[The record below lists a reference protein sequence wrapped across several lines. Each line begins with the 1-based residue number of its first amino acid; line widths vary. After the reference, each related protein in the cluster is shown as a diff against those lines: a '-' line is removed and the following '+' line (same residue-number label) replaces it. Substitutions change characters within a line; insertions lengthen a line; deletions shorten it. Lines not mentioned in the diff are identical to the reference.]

1 MDLNIHATAD
11 DLPSIFQGIGIL
23 PSQYGNMVRRKL
35 PGEGERKL
43 LFAVLEDAIRVYIKN
58 RNRGEASRN
67 DPDFI
72 EAAEWL
78 NSDEDEG
85 PFTFSACA
93 KAWASMRIACAAEST
108 TTAAAW
114 KRSAAERHLIR
125 SHALSNLDFNDRCG
139 AAPSAPVDLS

>member
-23 PSQYGNMVRRKL
+23 PSQYGTMGRRKL
-35 PGEGERKL
+35 PAEGERKL
-43 LFAVLEDAIRVYIKN
+43 LFAVLEDAIRLYIKN

-67 DPDFI
+67 DPDFL

-85 PFTFSACA
+85 PFTFLRVCEGLGINADRLRA
-93 KAWASMRIACAAEST
+93 GIHNHTGRLE
-108 TTAAAW
+108 
-114 KRSAAERHLIR
+114 EIR
-125 SHALSNLDFNDRCG
+125 C
-139 AAPSAPVDLS
+139 

>member
-23 PSQYGNMVRRKL
+23 PSQYGTMGRRKL

-58 RNRGEASRN
+58 RNRGEASLN

-72 EAAEWL
+72 EAAEWNAPQL
-78 NSDEDEG
+78 SSLRKT
-85 PFTFSACA
+85 PFQKLGRARKF
-93 KAWASMRIACAAEST
+93 
-108 TTAAAW
+108 
-114 KRSAAERHLIR
+114 
-125 SHALSNLDFNDRCG
+125 HALG
-139 AAPSAPVDLS
+139 KTVVIWA